1 LGSQE
6 ANVGGRRKSGEQK
19 EVVVVVVVCVCL
31 AHLVVREELFVRAD
45 SSQSLFLK
53 VIL

>member
-1 LGSQE
+1 MSAEGEKVVSRKK
-6 ANVGGRRKSGEQK
+6 GGGGTM
-19 EVVVVVVVCVCL
+19 V
-31 AHLVVREELFVRAD
+31 AYLVVREELFVRAD